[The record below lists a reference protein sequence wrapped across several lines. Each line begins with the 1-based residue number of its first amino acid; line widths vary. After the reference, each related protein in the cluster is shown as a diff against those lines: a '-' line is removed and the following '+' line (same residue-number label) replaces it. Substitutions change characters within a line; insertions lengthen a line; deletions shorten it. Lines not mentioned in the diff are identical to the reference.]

1 MSDAETTPN
10 VVECCCKEGLYE
22 KLENI
27 QERYCETIVMG

>member
-1 MSDAETTPN
+1 MSDAEKTPN

-27 QERYCETIVMG
+27 QERYNAIFSKD

>member
-1 MSDAETTPN
+1 MSDAEKTPN

-27 QERYCETIVMG
+27 QER